1 MKKMNS
7 LKLTAVMAFLILG
20 VMANAQSA
28 FQTIKGRV
36 TDKASKMEMPGVTVI
51 ILGTNPMLANS
62 SDVNGKF
69 KIEKVPVG
77 RYDIKV
83 NFIGYKELILP
94 NVLVTNGK
102 EIELDIEIEENV
114 ASLQEVVVSGSK
126 KNETNNDMST
136 VSSRS
141 FSMEEVNRYS
151 GGHGDPSRLVANFAG
166 VSAPNDS
173 RNDIVIRGN
182 SPTGVLWRIEGLNIP
197 NPNHFSTMGTTG
209 GPVSALNTN
218 ILRSSDFITS
228 AFAPEYGNAIAG
240 VFDLGFR
247 NGNSDKR
254 EHMIQMGMFTGLE
267 GMTEGPI
274 NKTKGSSYV
283 IAGRYSFT
291 GLAQSMHMNL
301 GTTATPKYQD
311 LSFKINSGYSRFG
324 RFTLFGLGGSSTIN
338 FIHNPKDS
346 MDIYTDATRDSYSS
360 SKIGMLGLT
369 HFIKVNNKSF
379 VKTIIGA
386 TTSQNG
392 FKQDTINYKD
402 GESPYR
408 ITELKTSQINYS
420 LNSSF
425 NTKVNSHFNYKVG
438 VIGELMCLDLSNK
451 DRENTPDWKTIWD
464 DKDNTL
470 LIQAYAQGKYA
481 LTEKFSIV
489 GGIHSQH
496 LTLNNKTSIEPRL
509 SMSYQVNSKNTLSFG
524 YGWHEQM
531 QPLTLYFYKTQN
543 PDGTYTETNKDLGFS
558 RSQHF
563 VLGYD
568 LLPASD
574 WRVKAEVYYQYLNN
588 IPVTQ
593 YASSF
598 SAINQGASFA
608 PTNQGYLVNKGTGH
622 NYGVELTIEKFFS
635 KGYYSLITGSI
646 YDSKYVASDHIERN
660 TAFNGKYTLN
670 VLAGKEFK
678 FGKDKRHAFTIDTK
692 FTSAGG
698 KYYTPVDL
706 AASQAVHKQV
716 LMGDEYVYSQRYSSY
731 NRWDVKFGVRLN
743 SSKIKMSQS
752 FYIDFQ
758 NITNNKNVYGIGYNK
773 KTNNINTAYQSGFL
787 PNFIYRINF

>member
-1 MKKMNS
+1 MKTTIKTLSTITFVLLS
-7 LKLTAVMAFLILG
+7 LVMS
-20 VMANAQSA
+20 AQTV
-28 FQTIKGRV
+28 FQTVKGKV
-36 TDKASKMEMPGVTVI
+36 TDKASKMEIPGVAVI
-51 ILGTNPMLANS
+51 ILGTSPMLAS
-62 SDVNGKF
+62 STDMDGKF

-83 NFIGYKELILP
+83 SYIGYKELVLP

-102 EIELDIEIEENV
+102 EVDLELEIEENI
-114 ASLQEVVVSGSK
+114 ASLKEVVVNGTK
-126 KNETNNDMST
+126 KNETLNDMSK

-166 VSAPNDS
+166 VSAPSDS

-218 ILRSSDFITS
+218 ILRSSDFMTS
-228 AFAPEYGNAIAG
+228 AFAPEYGNATAG

-254 EHMIQMGMFTGLE
+254 EHTIQFGMFTGLE

-274 NKTKGSSYV
+274 NKENGSSYV

-301 GTTATPKYQD
+301 GTTAIPKYQD
-311 LSFKINSGYSRFG
+311 LSFKINSGNSKLG
-324 RFTLFGLGGSSTIN
+324 KFTLFGLGGSSNIN
-338 FIHNPKDS
+338 FIHDPKDS
-346 MDIYTDATRDSYSS
+346 MNIYTDATRDSYSS

-369 HFIKVNNKSF
+369 QLIKVNDKSF
-379 VKTIIGA
+379 LKTIIGA

-392 FKQDTINYKD
+392 FNQDTINYMD
-402 GESPYR
+402 EETPNR
-408 ITELKTSQINYS
+408 ITQLKTSQVNYS
-420 LNSSF
+420 FNSSF
-425 NTKVNSHFNYKVG
+425 NSKVNSRFNYKAG
-438 VIGELMCLDLSNK
+438 IIGELMCLNLSNI
-451 DRENTPDWKTIWD
+451 DRENTPNWITIWD

-496 LTLNNKTSIEPRL
+496 LTLNNKTSVEPRL
-509 SMSYQVNSKNTLSFG
+509 SMSYQMNTKNTLSFG

-531 QPLTLYFYKTQN
+531 QPLTLYFYKSQN
-543 PDGTYTETNKDLGFS
+543 ADGTYTETNKDLGFS

-593 YASSF
+593 YESSF

-608 PTNQGYLVNKGTGH
+608 STNQGYLVNKGTGH
-622 NYGVELTIEKFFS
+622 NYGAELTIEKFFS
-635 KGYYSLITGSI
+635 QGYYSLITGSL
-646 YDSKYVASDHIERN
+646 YDSKYTASDNLERN

-670 VLAGKEFK
+670 VLAGKEIK
-678 FGKDKRHAFTIDTK
+678 FGRDKRHVFTIDTK

-706 AASQAVHKQV
+706 AASQAIHQQV
-716 LMGDEYVYSQRYSSY
+716 LMGDQYVYSQRYSSY
-731 NRWDVKFGVRLN
+731 NRWDVKFGARLN
-743 SSKIKMSQS
+743 SAKRKISQS
-752 FYIDFQ
+752 FFIDFQ
-758 NITNNKNVYGIGYNK
+758 NATNNKNVYGIGYNK
-773 KTNNINTAYQSGFL
+773 KTNEINTAYQSSLL

>member
-1 MKKMNS
+1 MKTTIKTLCTITFVLLS
-7 LKLTAVMAFLILG
+7 LVMS
-20 VMANAQSA
+20 AQTV
-28 FQTIKGRV
+28 FQTVKGKV
-36 TDKASKMEMPGVTVI
+36 TDKASKMEIQGVTVI

-62 SDVNGKF
+62 TDMDGKF

-83 NFIGYKELILP
+83 SYIGYKELMLP

-102 EIELDIEIEENV
+102 EVDLDLEIEENI
-114 ASLQEVVVSGSK
+114 ASLQEVVVNGTK
-126 KNETNNDMST
+126 KNETVNDMSK

-209 GPVSALNTN
+209 GPVSVLNTN
-218 ILRSSDFITS
+218 ILRSSDFMIS
-228 AFAPEYGNAIAG
+228 AFAPEYGNATAG

-254 EHMIQMGMFTGLE
+254 EHSIQFGMFTGLE

-274 NKTKGSSYV
+274 NKYKGSSYV

-291 GLAQSMHMNL
+291 GLAQSMHMNI

-311 LSFKINSGYSRFG
+311 LSFKINSGNSKLG
-324 RFTLFGLGGSSTIN
+324 KFTLFGLGGSSNIN
-338 FIHNPKDS
+338 FIHDPKDS
-346 MDIYTDATRDSYSS
+346 MNIYTDATRDSYSS

-369 HFIKVNNKSF
+369 HFIKVNDKSF

-402 GESPYR
+402 GETPFR
-408 ITELKTSQINYS
+408 ITELKTSQVNYS
-420 LNSSF
+420 FNSSF
-425 NTKVNSHFNYKVG
+425 NSKVNSRFNYKAG
-438 VIGELMCLDLSNK
+438 VIGELMCLNLSNL

-509 SMSYQVNSKNTLSFG
+509 SMSYQMNSKNTLSFG

-543 PDGTYTETNKDLGFS
+543 PDGSYTETNKDLGFS

-622 NYGVELTIEKFFS
+622 NYGAELTIEKFFS

-646 YDSKYVASDHIERN
+646 YDSKYTASDNIERN

-670 VLAGKEFK
+670 ILTGKEFK

-706 AASQAVHKQV
+706 AASQALHKQV
-716 LMGDEYVYSQRYSSY
+716 LMGDQYVYSQRYSSY

-743 SSKIKMSQS
+743 SAKRKMSQS
-752 FYIDFQ
+752 FFIDFQ
-758 NITNNKNVYGIGYNK
+758 NVTNNKNVYGIGYNK
-773 KTNNINTAYQSGFL
+773 KTNELNTAYQSGFL